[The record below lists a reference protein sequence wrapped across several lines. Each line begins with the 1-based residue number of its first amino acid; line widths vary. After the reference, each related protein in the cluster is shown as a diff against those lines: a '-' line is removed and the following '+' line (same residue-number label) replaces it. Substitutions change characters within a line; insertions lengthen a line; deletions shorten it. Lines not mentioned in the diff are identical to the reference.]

1 MRLSAISLL
10 AFAGLAIANPLEGR
24 DDNSKNKQVST
35 HPQVSYKKGVCTI
48 KVCPLMGKLESSR
61 YLISI
66 ALLYLALQQP
76 NGGARDDSSALL
88 YAFNELCSKDSTIE
102 LPGYYVVDK
111 VLNTTLNNVE
121 INLSGA
127 IQYTLVRPETTVT
140 QF

>member
-1 MRLSAISLL
+1 
-10 AFAGLAIANPLEGR
+10 
-24 DDNSKNKQVST
+24 
-35 HPQVSYKKGVCTI
+35 
-48 KVCPLMGKLESSR
+48 MGKLESSR

-127 IQYTLVRPETTVT
+127 IQYTLVRPEITVT